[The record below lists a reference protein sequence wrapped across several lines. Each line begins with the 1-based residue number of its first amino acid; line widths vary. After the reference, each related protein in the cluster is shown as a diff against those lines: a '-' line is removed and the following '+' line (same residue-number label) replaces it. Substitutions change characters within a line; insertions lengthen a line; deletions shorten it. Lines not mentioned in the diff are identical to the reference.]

1 MASLKKRVE
10 IESEIH
16 KQDNQKSMNDNVM
29 LIKDIRELR
38 SKVRDLEKKLA
49 ARKTKR
55 SELDKQIKGI
65 VNEDGSD

>member
-1 MASLKKRVE
+1 
-10 IESEIH
+10 
-16 KQDNQKSMNDNVM
+16 MNDNVM